1 MTYRKSDS
9 VRGWF
14 LTDISIFYD
23 SQVSSGEDLTFFCSY
38 SQCLMIHDP
47 LKRIEELALPLVKQE
62 DLFLVDIELKQ
73 QDMNVVWV
81 YVDSEEGG
89 VNLDVCSKISRE
101 LSFQVENEDI
111 FPKSYRLNV
120 SSPGLSRPLS
130 DKRQYGKNIGRTVK
144 VKYKQDGEYEKIE
157 GILKEVA
164 DSFVTIENE
173 GGHSESINFD
183 DLVETKIVP
192 KI

>member
-1 MTYRKSDS
+1 
-9 VRGWF
+9 
-14 LTDISIFYD
+14 
-23 SQVSSGEDLTFFCSY
+23 
-38 SQCLMIHDP
+38 MINDP
-47 LKRIEELALPLVKQE
+47 LKRIEELALPLVEKE
-62 DLFLVDIELKQ
+62 NMFLVDIELKQ

-111 FPKSYRLNV
+111 FHKAYRLNV

-130 DKRQYGKNIGRTVK
+130 DKRQYGKNIGRTLK

-157 GILKEVA
+157 GVLKEVT
-164 DSFVTIENE
+164 DEFVTIEDEN
-173 GGHSESINFD
+173 GQTVTINFEN
-183 DLVETKIVP
+183 LVETKVVP

>member
-1 MTYRKSDS
+1 
-9 VRGWF
+9 
-14 LTDISIFYD
+14 
-23 SQVSSGEDLTFFCSY
+23 
-38 SQCLMIHDP
+38 MINDP
-47 LKRIEELALPLVKQE
+47 LKRIEELALPLVEKE
-62 DLFLVDIELKQ
+62 NMFLVDIELKQ

-111 FPKSYRLNV
+111 FHKAYRLNV

-130 DKRQYGKNIGRTVK
+130 DKRQYGKNVGRTLK
-144 VKYKQDGEYEKIE
+144 VKYKQEGEYEKIE
-157 GILKEVA
+157 GVLKEVA
-164 DSFVTIENE
+164 DEFVTIEDEN
-173 GGHSESINFD
+173 GQTVTINFEN
-183 DLVETKIVP
+183 LVETKVVP

>member
-1 MTYRKSDS
+1 M
-9 VRGWF
+9 
-14 LTDISIFYD
+14 
-23 SQVSSGEDLTFFCSY
+23 
-38 SQCLMIHDP
+38 
-47 LKRIEELALPLVKQE
+47 
-62 DLFLVDIELKQ
+62 FLVDIELKQ

-111 FPKSYRLNV
+111 FPRSYRLNV

-144 VKYKQDGEYEKIE
+144 VKYKQEGEYEKIE
-157 GILKEVA
+157 GILKEVT
-164 DSFVTIENE
+164 DNSVTIEDENGQTATIDFE
-173 GGHSESINFD
+173 H
-183 DLVETKIVP
+183 LVETKIVP

>member
-1 MTYRKSDS
+1 
-9 VRGWF
+9 
-14 LTDISIFYD
+14 
-23 SQVSSGEDLTFFCSY
+23 
-38 SQCLMIHDP
+38 MINDP
-47 LKRIEELALPLVKQE
+47 LKRIEELALPLVEQE
-62 DLFLVDIELKQ
+62 NMFLVDIELKQ

-89 VNLDVCSKISRE
+89 VNLDLCSKISRE

-130 DKRQYGKNIGRTVK
+130 DKRQYAKNVGRTIK
-144 VKYKQDGEYEKIE
+144 VKYKQEGEYEKTE
-157 GILKEVA
+157 GILKEVT
-164 DSFVTIENE
+164 DKTVTIED
-173 GGHSESINFD
+173 ESGKTVTTDFD
-183 DLVETKIVP
+183 NLVETKVVP

>member
-1 MTYRKSDS
+1 
-9 VRGWF
+9 
-14 LTDISIFYD
+14 
-23 SQVSSGEDLTFFCSY
+23 
-38 SQCLMIHDP
+38 MIKDP
-47 LKRIEELALPLVKQE
+47 LKRIEELALPLIEQA
-62 DLFLVDIELKQ
+62 DMFLVDIELKQ
-73 QDMNVVWV
+73 QEMNVVWV
-81 YVDSEEGG
+81 YVDSEKGG

-101 LSFQVENEDI
+101 LSFQVESEEI

-130 DKRQYGKNIGRTVK
+130 DKRQYGKNVGRTVK
-144 VKYKQDGEYEKIE
+144 VKYKQNGEYEKLE

-164 DSFVTIENE
+164 DNSVKIEDEDDQIVTVA
-173 GGHSESINFD
+173 FD

>member
-1 MTYRKSDS
+1 
-9 VRGWF
+9 
-14 LTDISIFYD
+14 
-23 SQVSSGEDLTFFCSY
+23 
-38 SQCLMIHDP
+38 MIHDP

-62 DLFLVDIELKQ
+62 NIFLLDIELKQ

-81 YVDSEEGG
+81 YVDSEKGG

-101 LSFQVENEDI
+101 LSFQVENEEI

-144 VKYKQDGEYEKIE
+144 VKYKQEGEYEKIE
-157 GILKEVA
+157 GILKEVT
-164 DSFVTIENE
+164 DNFVTIEND
-173 GGHSESINFD
+173 GGQSESINFN

>member
-1 MTYRKSDS
+1 
-9 VRGWF
+9 
-14 LTDISIFYD
+14 
-23 SQVSSGEDLTFFCSY
+23 
-38 SQCLMIHDP
+38 MIKDP
-47 LKRIEELALPLVKQE
+47 LKRIEELALPLVEQA
-62 DLFLVDIELKQ
+62 DMFLVDIELKQ

-81 YVDSEEGG
+81 YVDSEKGG

-101 LSFQVENEDI
+101 LSFQVESEEI

-130 DKRQYGKNIGRTVK
+130 DKRQYGKNVGRTVK
-144 VKYKQDGEYEKIE
+144 VKYKHNGEYDKLE

-164 DSFVTIENE
+164 DNSVKIEDENDQSVTIA
-173 GGHSESINFD
+173 FD

>member
-1 MTYRKSDS
+1 
-9 VRGWF
+9 
-14 LTDISIFYD
+14 
-23 SQVSSGEDLTFFCSY
+23 
-38 SQCLMIHDP
+38 MIHDP
-47 LKRIEELALPLVKQE
+47 LKRIEELALPLVEQE
-62 DLFLVDIELKQ
+62 NMFLVDIELKQ

-111 FPKSYRLNV
+111 FPRSYRLNV

-144 VKYKQDGEYEKIE
+144 VKYKQEGEYEKIE
-157 GILKEVA
+157 GILKEVT
-164 DSFVTIENE
+164 DNSVTIEDEN
-173 GGHSESINFD
+173 GQTAIIDFKH
-183 DLVETKIVP
+183 LVETKIVP

>member
-1 MTYRKSDS
+1 
-9 VRGWF
+9 
-14 LTDISIFYD
+14 
-23 SQVSSGEDLTFFCSY
+23 
-38 SQCLMIHDP
+38 MIHDP
-47 LKRIEELALPLVKQE
+47 LKRIEELALPLVEQE
-62 DLFLVDIELKQ
+62 NMFLVEIELKQ

-111 FPKSYRLNV
+111 FPRSYRLNV

-144 VKYKQDGEYEKIE
+144 VKYKQEGEYEKIE
-157 GILKEVA
+157 GILKEVT
-164 DSFVTIENE
+164 DNSVTIEDEN
-173 GGHSESINFD
+173 GQTAIIDFKH
-183 DLVETKIVP
+183 LVETKIVP

>member
-1 MTYRKSDS
+1 
-9 VRGWF
+9 
-14 LTDISIFYD
+14 
-23 SQVSSGEDLTFFCSY
+23 
-38 SQCLMIHDP
+38 MIKDP
-47 LKRIEELALPLVKQE
+47 LKRIEELAIPLVEKE
-62 DLFLVDIELKQ
+62 NMFLIDVELKQ

-89 VNLDVCSKISRE
+89 VDLDVCSKISRD

-130 DKRQYGKNIGRTVK
+130 DKRQYGKNVGRTIK
-144 VKYKQDGEYEKIE
+144 VKYKRDDEYEKIE
-157 GILKEVA
+157 GILKDVA
-164 DSFVTIENE
+164 DQSVTIEADDNDQPVT
-173 GGHSESINFD
+173 INFD
-183 DLVETKIVP
+183 DLVEAKIVP

>member
-1 MTYRKSDS
+1 
-9 VRGWF
+9 
-14 LTDISIFYD
+14 
-23 SQVSSGEDLTFFCSY
+23 
-38 SQCLMIHDP
+38 MIHDP

>member
-1 MTYRKSDS
+1 MSAGRFS
-9 VRGWF
+9 
-14 LTDISIFYD
+14 L
-23 SQVSSGEDLTFFCSY
+23 FFVETANI
-38 SQCLMIHDP
+38 LMITDP
-47 LKRIEELALPLVKQE
+47 LKRIEELALPLVEQE
-62 DLFLVDIELKQ
+62 DMFLVDIELKQ

-81 YVDSEEGG
+81 YVDSEKGG

-101 LSFQVENEDI
+101 LSFQVETEDI

-130 DKRQYGKNIGRTVK
+130 DKRQFNKNSGRTVK
-144 VKYKQDGEYEKIE
+144 VKFKQNGEYEKIE
-157 GILKEVA
+157 GTLKNIS
-164 DSFVTIENE
+164 DDIVTIENE
-173 GGHSESINFD
+173 SGLAVTIEFD